1 MAAGAGLAGPSAA
14 TPRGATGLGKTFE
27 RASRRSSSTASSP
40 RQSSTFEPSS
50 APIWD
55 ANWALPRPTS
65 GELPQIDTGGQVYRF
80 KGIKYP
86 WAPDVYLA
94 FPWRFIH
101 EGNVRPGSFL
111 MVSRDGEHWRRYEPP
126 YYFKPG
132 WELDG
137 REVVEALM
145 EQGMVRRGDEV
156 WQYGTV
162 RFTEH
167 GGALYGGG
175 EREGGVYDR
184 LVRLTQRLD
193 GFVSLEAGD
202 EVGTVV
208 TRPLVFEGR
217 RLVLNVAAEGV
228 VRVGLLDEAG
238 KSIPGYALDDC
249 DPISV
254 DSTRHTV
261 SWRGKNDVGPQA
273 GKVVQVELQLQN
285 AKVFALQFVA
295 EE

>member
-1 MAAGAGLAGPSAA
+1 
-14 TPRGATGLGKTFE
+14 
-27 RASRRSSSTASSP
+27 
-40 RQSSTFEPSS
+40 
-50 APIWD
+50 
-55 ANWALPRPTS
+55 
-65 GELPQIDTGGQVYRF
+65 
-80 KGIKYP
+80 
-86 WAPDVYLA
+86 
-94 FPWRFIH
+94 
-101 EGNVRPGSFL
+101 
-111 MVSRDGEHWRRYEPP
+111 
-126 YYFKPG
+126 
-132 WELDG
+132 
-137 REVVEALM
+137 M
-145 EQGMVRRGDEV
+145 EQGMVRRADEI

-208 TRPLVFEGR
+208 TRPLVFEGG

-228 VRVGLLDEAG
+228 VRVGLLDEGG
-238 KSIPGYALDDC
+238 KSLPGFALDDC
-249 DPISV
+249 DPISA

-273 GKVVQVELQLQN
+273 GKVVQVQLQLQN